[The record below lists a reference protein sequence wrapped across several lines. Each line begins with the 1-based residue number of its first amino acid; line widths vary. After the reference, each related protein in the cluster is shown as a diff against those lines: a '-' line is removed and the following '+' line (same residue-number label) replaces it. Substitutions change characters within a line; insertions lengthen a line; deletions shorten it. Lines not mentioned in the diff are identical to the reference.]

1 MEIIARNSE
10 IETLERKYCSGR
22 SEFIIVY
29 GRRRIGKTYLI
40 NKLFNDRFTFTYVGA
55 RKQKPQKQLQRF
67 AEQLRLFSGSTYAPS
82 LNNWEDAFNELKVLI
97 NSRPSDERKV
107 IFIDEM
113 PWIDTPRSSFVE
125 ALEYFWNAWAAQRD
139 DIMFIA
145 CGSATSWMVNKLVK
159 NRGGLHN
166 RITEQIYLR
175 PFTLRECEEYLQNN
189 GFIWDRYTILQY
201 YMAMGGVPY
210 YLTLLNPV
218 KSLAQNIDRLF
229 FSKNAPMR
237 EEFEELFNALFNQ
250 ADKYIDIMKVLSEHR
265 SGMLR
270 AEIAEKTGQ
279 SGGSLTKILDNL
291 QRCDFIESYSRFK
304 SSVRNT
310 LYRICDPYTLFY
322 FRFLNGNNSKDEHW
336 WTNNMLS
343 HSVVSW
349 QGFSFE
355 TICMLH
361 LEQIKRRLGIGGIST
376 NASSWRKQ
384 GDSSENGTQIDLVIE
399 RADRIINLCEMK
411 FSEGP
416 YNITKSY
423 EEKLRQRMAI
433 FRAETKTTK
442 SLATTM
448 ITTYGILQGIHSSIV
463 QSEVIMDDLFTY

>member
-1 MEIIARNSE
+1 
-10 IETLERKYCSGR
+10 
-22 SEFIIVY
+22 
-29 GRRRIGKTYLI
+29 
-40 NKLFNDRFTFTYVGA
+40 
-55 RKQKPQKQLQRF
+55 
-67 AEQLRLFSGSTYAPS
+67 
-82 LNNWEDAFNELKVLI
+82 
-97 NSRPSDERKV
+97 
-107 IFIDEM
+107 
-113 PWIDTPRSSFVE
+113 
-125 ALEYFWNAWAAQRD
+125 
-139 DIMFIA
+139 
-145 CGSATSWMVNKLVK
+145 
-159 NRGGLHN
+159 
-166 RITEQIYLR
+166 
-175 PFTLRECEEYLQNN
+175 
-189 GFIWDRYTILQY
+189 
-201 YMAMGGVPY
+201 
-210 YLTLLNPV
+210 
-218 KSLAQNIDRLF
+218 
-229 FSKNAPMR
+229 MR

-279 SGGSLTKILDNL
+279 SGGRLSKVLENL
-291 QRCDFIESYSRFK
+291 ERCDFIETYSQYN
-304 SSVRNT
+304 SSVRNSV
-310 LYRICDPYTLFY
+310 YRICDPYTLFH
-322 FRFLNGNNSKDEHW
+322 FKFLDGKNTKDEHW

-361 LEQIKRRLGIGGIST
+361 LEQVKGRLGIGGIST

-384 GDSSENGTQIDLVIE
+384 GDCSENGTQIDLVIE